1 MEIGDW
7 VLAKIEEKGVT
18 KSLIYKS
25 LGMTEAGFRGML
37 KKNNLSVKNYLEIVR
52 ILSINPNEYF
62 SIDGYEIPEIQ
73 NFQANEPSEAYR
85 KVKNYANEV
94 LKTENQ
100 ESDMSSLI
108 KQNLKLVEI
117 IDRLTK

>member
-73 NFQANEPSEAYR
+73 NFQANEPSEGYR